1 MPVANPRVGILMGS
15 ASDWPIMKGAHD
27 LLDELGIA
35 QEVRVLSA
43 HRTPDDTAAYARSA
57 IDRGLEVIIAA
68 AGGAAHLAG
77 ILAAHTTLPL
87 IGVPVANGP
96 LNGFDA
102 LLATVQMPP
111 GIPVATVG
119 ISASVNAAL
128 LAVQILA
135 GADKSLRKKLEKYRE
150 NMRAKVAAM
159 DENLQADL

>member
-1 MPVANPRVGILMGS
+1 MSATTSRVGILMGS
-15 ASDWPIMKGAHD
+15 ASDWPIMKAARD
-27 LLDELGIA
+27 LLDDLGIA

-43 HRTPDDTAAYARSA
+43 HRTPDESAEYARSA
-57 IDRGLEVIIAA
+57 IDRGLEVIIAG

-77 ILAAHTTLPL
+77 ILAAHTTLPI

-119 ISASVNAAL
+119 ISGSLNAAL
-128 LAVQILA
+128 LSVQILA
-135 GADKSLRKKLEKYRE
+135 GADESLRKKLDDYRE
-150 NMRAKVAAM
+150 KMQAKVAAM
-159 DENLQADL
+159 DESLQADL

>member
-1 MPVANPRVGILMGS
+1 MGS

-27 LLDELGIA
+27 LLDEFGIA
-35 QEVRVLSA
+35 HEVRVLSA
-43 HRTPDDTAAYARSA
+43 HRTPDPSAAYARNA
-57 IDRGLEVIIAA
+57 IDQGLEVIIAG

-77 ILAAHTTLPL
+77 VLAAHTTLPI

-119 ISASVNAAL
+119 ISGAVNASL
-128 LAVQILA
+128 LAVQIMA
-135 GADKSLRKKLEKYRE
+135 GADKSLREKLDGYRQ
-150 NMRAKVAAM
+150 NMQTKVAAM
-159 DENLQADL
+159 NDNLQTEL

>member
-1 MPVANPRVGILMGS
+1 MSDTTSRVGILMGS
-15 ASDWPIMKGAHD
+15 ASDWPVMKGAHD
-27 LLDELGIA
+27 LLDDLGIA

-43 HRTPDDTAAYARSA
+43 HRTPDESAAYARNA
-57 IDRGLEVIIAA
+57 IDRGLEVIIAG

-77 ILAAHTTLPL
+77 ILAAHTTLPI

-119 ISASVNAAL
+119 IGGSVNAAL
-128 LAVQILA
+128 LAVQIMA
-135 GADKSLRKKLEKYRE
+135 GADKSLRRKLDNYRE
-150 NMRAKVAAM
+150 NMQAKVAAM
-159 DENLQADL
+159 DESLQSEL

>member
-1 MPVANPRVGILMGS
+1 MPTATSRVGILMGS

-35 QEVRVLSA
+35 QEVRILSA
-43 HRTPDDTAAYARSA
+43 HRTPDESAAYARNA
-57 IDRGLEVIIAA
+57 IDRGLEVIIAG

-77 ILAAHTTLPL
+77 ILAAHTTLPI

-128 LAVQILA
+128 LAVQIMA
-135 GADKSLRKKLEKYRE
+135 GADKNLRKKLENYRQ
-150 NMRAKVAAM
+150 NLQAKVAAM
-159 DENLQADL
+159 NESLQAEL